1 MVYKNLLKLTKIG
14 TRMVMNEKKRR
25 YEWRFL
31 SVFLTC
37 KQVTYTMP
45 WAIIALA
52 TFKKPA
58 TLAPLT

>member
-1 MVYKNLLKLTKIG
+1 MMMSKALLT
-14 TRMVMNEKKRR
+14 VER
-25 YEWRFL
+25 YF
-31 SVFLTC
+31 SHNITTQKVFLTC

-52 TFKKPA
+52 TFRKPA